1 MAQPS
6 CSCEGSA
13 IEGRQ
18 RERESAFPMV
28 PVDEAIGEV
37 LKQAT
42 TLEAVTVKL
51 ADIPAGDDIRAVH
64 KTQVKLIHFTIYCI
78 ILYCMLYSVLCCS
91 TRK

>member
-1 MAQPS
+1 
-6 CSCEGSA
+6 
-13 IEGRQ
+13 
-18 RERESAFPMV
+18 MV